1 MSGQNRMRLQ
11 LTPTLKAKTQVRQR
25 LLAGGSMLAV
35 ALLFGIGVFMY
46 GNFGNSNESLAA
58 LSSNMGFEKTLTNWT
73 VGSGTWVSH
82 ATAGQVRSGSKSVK
96 NTANTTVDKQ
106 LKNSSCTISVPASG
120 TNYITV
126 SAWILGS
133 STNGRIRFAIYDVTN
148 STETIAPTYS
158 STTAS
163 YAFAS
168 YTFSATN
175 GHTYYPILYAK
186 NNTAGSVDV
195 YFDDVMMY
203 TSTSATTDQ
212 TAPTAATA
220 VTASSS
226 GTSNTFNFMQ
236 GTDAASGI
244 DGILILRQSGIQ
256 SADQTVNNQTTYS
269 TTSTSGPTTAGSYSV
284 VYNGSAVSTYTD
296 NPGSTGSYTYL
307 IYMRD
312 KNYNYTIISSATR
325 IWVMNGTSL
334 TGTVSSS
341 TSIDALYIPA
351 TNTLT
356 VGSAATLTLR
366 TGTSLTISGK
376 LKLQGIITNNGNITF
391 ANGSTFDYN
400 RNGSATAGTG
410 IPTATW
416 STGSTCL
423 VTGITNTVPLGTGQT
438 FYHFTWNCDLQTAN
452 NLYLSPNF
460 QCNGNINILDSG
472 FGNSIPKTVWLDG
485 TNHIKGDLHVEP
497 TGNINFDFGSTIYFD
512 GTTLQNIDNTGGTLW
527 FENVIIDNAAG
538 IKLLDDVLVDS
549 ITILRNGN
557 VNLNGKYWDLED
569 MAQVVRENGTITG
582 EPYPYGFYDLTYKN
596 ACSTG
601 DELVDTYTDAVYR
614 MNLNLTGNVILSTN
628 AYINHSLNF
637 TSGKLETGSYEAKLL
652 TTSTSAITGY
662 GSNSYVIGNLRR
674 NVATTGSYYF
684 PVGTSTK
691 YEQMNVNFTLQTG
704 VTSLLVYFNAT
715 APGTP
720 TGITVS
726 GIAVNNMLN
735 YGYWTMTPNSAM
747 TGGSYAS
754 TGLLTGYTNTG
765 LNANTN
771 YYLLKRANSSSA
783 WQALGTQITVSGQS
797 SGNPLQFASSGLTG
811 FSDFGGGY
819 GGGSTLPISLSSF
832 TVSLVDNEY
841 VNLEWITSAELNNE
855 YFNVERSADGKD
867 FETIGRVE
875 GHGTSLVKNEYSFKD
890 ETPLEGTSYYRLK
903 QVDFDGPFSYSPIQS
918 LNNAQVVLTA
928 DDVNVFPNPA
938 TTEINVAVQ
947 IKKEGDQEIQI
958 IDLSGRVVYSQ
969 SQSFYEGQ
977 NQFKLPLDNL
987 PTGFYFVKFGAEG
1000 QTPVLK
1006 KFLKN

>member
-1 MSGQNRMRLQ
+1 MRLQ

-35 ALLFGIGVFMY
+35 TLLFGIGVFMY

-58 LSSNMGFEKTLTNWT
+58 LSSNMGFENTLTNWT
-73 VGSGTWVSH
+73 VGSGTWVSN
-82 ATAGQVRSGSKSVK
+82 ATASQVRSGSKSVK

-106 LKNSSCTISVPASG
+106 LKNTSCTISAPASG

-133 STNGRIRFAIYDVTN
+133 STNGRVRFAIYDVTN

-168 YTFSATN
+168 YTFSAIN

-203 TSTSATTDQ
+203 TSSSSTTDQ
-212 TAPTAATA
+212 TAPAAATA

-226 GTSNTFNFMQ
+226 GTSNTFNFTQ

-269 TTSTSGPTTAGSYSV
+269 TTSTTGPTTAGSYSV

-312 KNYNYTIISSATR
+312 KNYNYTALTSATR
-325 IWVMNGTSL
+325 IWVMNGASL
-334 TGTVSSS
+334 TAKVSSS

-356 VGSAATLTLR
+356 IGSAATLTLR
-366 TGTSLTISGK
+366 TGTSLTVSGT

-423 VTGITNTVPLGTGQT
+423 VTGATSTVPLGTGQT
-438 FYHFTWNCDLQTAN
+438 FYHFTWNCTSQTAN

-460 QCNGNINILDSG
+460 NCNGNFTILDSG
-472 FGNSIPKTVWLDG
+472 VGSSPKKVWLDG
-485 TNHIKGDLHVEP
+485 VNHIKGDLHVAAE
-497 TGNINFDFGSTIYFD
+497 GNINFDYGSTIYLD
-512 GTTLQNIDNTGGTLW
+512 GSSLQNIDNVGGYLW
-527 FENVIIDNAAG
+527 FQNVIIDNAAG
-538 IKLLDDVLVDS
+538 IKLLDNVLVDS
-549 ITILRNGN
+549 ITTLRNGN
-557 VNLNGKYWDLED
+557 VNINGKLWDLED
-569 MAQVVRENGTITG
+569 MAQVVRENGTLTG
-582 EPYPYGFYDLTYKN
+582 SFTPNLYYDLTYKN
-596 ACSTG
+596 AVSTG
-601 DELVDTYTDAVYR
+601 SELSTYSDEIYR
-614 MNLNLTGNVILSTN
+614 LNLNLTGNIILSGN
-628 AYINHSLNF
+628 ANINHSLNF
-637 TSGKLETGSYEAKLL
+637 TSGKLETGSFEAKLL

-662 GSNSYVIGNLRR
+662 GSNNYVIGNLRR

-715 APGTP
+715 SPGTP

-726 GIAVNNMLN
+726 GVAVNNMLN
-735 YGYWTMTPNSAM
+735 IGYWTMTPNSTM
-747 TGGSYAS
+747 TGGSYTS

-771 YYLLKRANSSSA
+771 YYLLKRANSSSP

-797 SGNPLQFASSGLTG
+797 SGNPIQFAASGLTG
-811 FSDFGGGY
+811 FSDFGAGY
-819 GGGSTLPISLSSF
+819 GGGSTLPITLSSF
-832 TVSLVDNEY
+832 NVSLVDNEY
-841 VNLEWITSAELNNE
+841 VNLEWVTSAELNNE
-855 YFNVERSADGKD
+855 YFAIERSADGKD

-890 ETPLEGTSYYRLK
+890 ETPLDGTSYYRLK
-903 QVDFDGPFSYSPIQS
+903 QVDFDGPFTYSAIQS

-958 IDLSGRVVYSQ
+958 IDLSGRMVYSQ
-969 SQSFYEGQ
+969 IQSFYEGQ

-1000 QTPVLK
+1000 QAPVLK